1 MELYGVWCSPLV
13 LGPITVL
20 GMCAQLHVWR
30 DLAFPQAE
38 KPLPRGAETQSGW
51 AALPEELLCR
61 IMALAKGAP
70 GPLLFATYGSPAL
83 RSVCRSWRRV
93 HDERCTLFLKPS
105 ALHPDSLIARFPAL
119 EALDLSRTKFPSED
133 AVHAMVLRLPRLASL
148 TLKTVGAGPRLA
160 ATLADALGATS
171 KLRVL
176 NLSANGAHMP
186 SRPTPGT
193 CAHARGRSPRLPA
206 RPHGDGTTA
215 RSWRCAP

>member
-1 MELYGVWCSPLV
+1 M
-13 LGPITVL
+13 
-20 GMCAQLHVWR
+20 R
-30 DLAFPQAE
+30 DLLTAVAAQAYPTAE

-83 RSVCRSWRRV
+83 RSVCRTWRRV

-119 EALDLSRTKFPSED
+119 EALDLSRTKFPPED
-133 AVHAMVLRLPRLASL
+133 AVHAMILRLPRLASL

-160 ATLADALGATS
+160 ATLADALSATS

-176 NLSANGAHMP
+176 NLSANGA
-186 SRPTPGT
+186 RNT
-193 CAHARGRSPRLPA
+193 
-206 RPHGDGTTA
+206 
-215 RSWRCAP
+215 

>member
-13 LGPITVL
+13 LGPITLL
-20 GMCAQLHVWR
+20 GCCAQLHVWR
-30 DLAFPQAE
+30 DLAYPVAV
-38 KPLPRGAETQSGW
+38 KPLPRGEETQSGW

-119 EALDLSRTKFPSED
+119 EALDLSRTKFPDGD
-133 AVHAMVLRLPRLASL
+133 AVHALINRLPRLASL
-148 TLKTVGAGPRLA
+148 TLKTIGAGPRLA
-160 ATLADALGATS
+160 ETIADALRSTT
-171 KLRVL
+171 KMRVI
-176 NLSANGAHMP
+176 NLSANGA
-186 SRPTPGT
+186 
-193 CAHARGRSPRLPA
+193 PRRCETATWGVETGVA
-206 RPHGDGTTA
+206 RPAMTHASAAFVVNSAADVMRRG
-215 RSWRCAP
+215 